1 MNRDN
6 PRTGA
11 ITGSDVKACCAAA
24 YQRDVVGLVL
34 GDSYH
39 PGGLA
44 LTRHLGRRLAL
55 APGQRVLDVAS
66 GPGTS
71 AVMLA
76 REFGV
81 SVVGVDL
88 GEASVA
94 QAREAAQGAGLGGS
108 VSFQLAD
115 AERLPFPDASF
126 DAVVC
131 ECAFC
136 TFPDKPAAA
145 GEVARVLRP
154 GGRLGITD
162 VTVEPDRLNAELR
175 GLAGWVACIADARPV
190 EGYAA
195 LLASAGL
202 ALTCTESHDDALGEM
217 IEAIETRLRALRLLA
232 GTLPALSGVDFGK
245 ALEMT
250 ALAARAVAQGCAG
263 YVLLIAEKTTRT
275 RLVA

>member
-1 MNRDN
+1 
-6 PRTGA
+6 
-11 ITGSDVKACCAAA
+11 
-24 YQRDVVGLVL
+24 
-34 GDSYH
+34 
-39 PGGLA
+39 
-44 LTRHLGRRLAL
+44 
-55 APGQRVLDVAS
+55 
-66 GPGTS
+66 
-71 AVMLA
+71 
-76 REFGV
+76 
-81 SVVGVDL
+81 
-88 GEASVA
+88 
-94 QAREAAQGAGLGGS
+94 
-108 VSFQLAD
+108 
-115 AERLPFPDASF
+115 
-126 DAVVC
+126 VVC

-154 GGRLGITD
+154 GGRLEITD

-190 EGYAA
+190 EGYAGI
-195 LLASAGL
+195 LASAGL

-232 GTLPALSGVDFGK
+232 VTLPALSGVDFGK

-250 ALAARAVAQGCAG
+250 ALAARAVAEGCAG